1 MIHTNHIPKIP
12 RWIAT
17 EAGQWAWSENSDWRK
32 AAANTFSVEQR
43 QDLLNQAELLLQ
55 QTHPAPTEGAEVAL
69 VS

>member
-32 AAANTFSVEQR
+32 TAANTFSVEQR
-43 QDLLNQAELLLQ
+43 QDLLNQAELLLR
-55 QTHPAPTEGAEVAL
+55 QTRLEPAPNANVAL
-69 VS
+69 I

>member
-43 QDLLNQAELLLQ
+43 QDLLNQAELLHR
-55 QTHPAPTEGAEVAL
+55 QTRREPAAKASVTL
-69 VS
+69 I

>member
-1 MIHTNHIPKIP
+1 MIQTNHIPKIP

-43 QDLLNQAELLLQ
+43 QDLLNQAELLHQ
-55 QTHPAPTEGAEVAL
+55 QTHPEPAAETNVTLA
-69 VS
+69 